1 MVEPRQPLKADSQVH
16 PECRRYL
23 RRFFTLKSI
32 DVIEIGSRDINGSAR
47 AFFPNAKWLGL
58 DLSAGVGVDIICDAA
73 DYSPERTV
81 DLVVCC
87 EVLEHCERW
96 KELIERAAEW
106 LKPNGRIIIT
116 CAGPGR
122 EAHSAIDGG
131 PLHPDEHYANISQ
144 GELKE
149 ALEFATFGHIEVS
162 GNEYCKDTY
171 AIAWKQGPS

>member
-1 MVEPRQPLKADSQVH
+1 MH

-58 DLSAGVGVDIICDAA
+58 DLSAGVGVDIVCDAA

-96 KELIERAAEW
+96 KELIQRAAGW
-106 LKPNGRIIIT
+106 LKPYGRLIMT
-116 CAGPGR
+116 CAGEGR
-122 EAHSAIDGG
+122 ESHSAFDGDKLRTG
-131 PLHPDEHYANISQ
+131 EYYKNLTCDEIKNQFTSCGLIAVEVEANTSACDVYAT
-144 GELKE
+144 GLK
-149 ALEFATFGHIEVS
+149 S
-162 GNEYCKDTY
+162 
-171 AIAWKQGPS
+171 